1 MSYIIISGRTV
12 DEAIEEGLRQ
22 LKTTRDE
29 VEVEVVQAP
38 SKGFLG
44 LIGSKEAT
52 VKLTEKVNTKDL
64 VQKILKDEELKDLG
78 TGNDL
83 EDAPEEVQVRSSL
96 KEESIKEEP
105 VLEEVPQKEV
115 PEEVPQENRIEESP
129 QEEASQ
135 LEDKGE
141 DSEEDK
147 KTKIEKIEEF
157 SSLVTSILGLE
168 AQTKI
173 QDHGD
178 HIDVDV
184 LGDEHK
190 MGILIGKR
198 GVTLDAVQYLMT
210 RLVNQDQEDYTRV
223 FLDTSNYRAKREKSL
238 ESLAHKS
245 AQKVLKYGRN
255 VRLEAMNAA
264 ERRIIHAAL
273 QDVDGVMTHSEGRDP
288 HRRVIIQKQRDYE

>member
-78 TGNDL
+78 RNNDL

-105 VLEEVPQKEV
+105 VLEEVPQEEV
-115 PEEVPQENRIEESP
+115 LEEVPQENRIEESP

-141 DSEEDK
+141 GSEEDK

-178 HIDVDV
+178 HIDVEV

>member
-78 TGNDL
+78 TNNDL
-83 EDAPEEVQVRSSL
+83 EDTSEEVQVRSSL

-105 VLEEVPQKEV
+105 VLEESPQEAV
-115 PEEVPQENRIEESP
+115 LEEVPQENRIEESP
-129 QEEASQ
+129 REEASQ
-135 LEDKGE
+135 LGDKGE
-141 DSEEDK
+141 GSEEEK

>member
-12 DEAIEEGLRQ
+12 DEAIEDGLRQ

-157 SSLVTSILGLE
+157 SSLVTSVLGLE

-178 HIDVDV
+178 HIDVEV

>member
-1 MSYIIISGRTV
+1 M
-12 DEAIEEGLRQ
+12 E
-22 LKTTRDE
+22 
-29 VEVEVVQAP
+29 
-38 SKGFLG
+38 
-44 LIGSKEAT
+44 
-52 VKLTEKVNTKDL
+52 
-64 VQKILKDEELKDLG
+64 
-78 TGNDL
+78 
-83 EDAPEEVQVRSSL
+83 
-96 KEESIKEEP
+96 
-105 VLEEVPQKEV
+105 
-115 PEEVPQENRIEESP
+115 
-129 QEEASQ
+129 
-135 LEDKGE
+135 
-141 DSEEDK
+141 
-147 KTKIEKIEEF
+147 
-157 SSLVTSILGLE
+157 
-168 AQTKI
+168 
-173 QDHGD
+173 
-178 HIDVDV
+178 V

>member
-105 VLEEVPQKEV
+105 VLEESPQEEV
-115 PEEVPQENRIEESP
+115 LEEVPQENLIEESP
-129 QEEASQ
+129 QEVAFQ

-141 DSEEDK
+141 DSEEEK

-157 SSLVTSILGLE
+157 SSLVTSVLGLE

-178 HIDVDV
+178 HIDVEV

>member
-78 TGNDL
+78 TNNDL
-83 EDAPEEVQVRSSL
+83 EDAPEKVQIRSSL

-105 VLEEVPQKEV
+105 VL
-115 PEEVPQENRIEESP
+115 EEVPQENRIEESP

-141 DSEEDK
+141 DSEEEK

-157 SSLVTSILGLE
+157 SSLVTSVLGLE

-178 HIDVDV
+178 HIDVEV

>member
-78 TGNDL
+78 TNNDL

-105 VLEEVPQKEV
+105 VLEESSQ
-115 PEEVPQENRIEESP
+115 EEVLEEVRQENRIEESP
-129 QEEASQ
+129 REEASQ
-135 LEDKGE
+135 LGDKGE
-141 DSEEDK
+141 GSEEEK

-168 AQTKI
+168 AQTKF

-178 HIDVDV
+178 HIDVEV

>member
-78 TGNDL
+78 TNNDL

-105 VLEEVPQKEV
+105 VLEEVPQ
-115 PEEVPQENRIEESP
+115 ENLVEESP

-135 LEDKGE
+135 LGDKGE
-141 DSEEDK
+141 DSEEEK

-157 SSLVTSILGLE
+157 SSLVTSVLGLE

-178 HIDVDV
+178 HIDVEV